1 MTKRETRKLTD
12 GDLRRWIAAETPLA
26 KSDGDSLTFTLS
38 ANGTATWV
46 LRYRYGGRPREVT
59 IGRYPDFGLSSA
71 RTIAAELRVRI
82 EKGEDV
88 AVEKQRTKV
97 AAATART
104 VKELVKDFEAKVVP
118 GLADST
124 AFCTMNYIRTD
135 IVPAL
140 GSRLAREVTADDAQH
155 LLESVA
161 ERSYWAAA
169 NVRKA
174 GAALFRHGRKRR
186 VVTSNPF
193 LLVEMDTVA
202 AKPRKRD
209 RVALKGPDLAV
220 FLKSFDRM
228 DVRDRA
234 LVELLVLTGV
244 RIGEALS
251 AEWVDIDLDAAEWRI
266 PRDKIKTRK
275 KMRNDSFVIPLP
287 PAAVEVFKRQRE
299 LSAQSQ
305 WVFPALNRL
314 DDTQPMDHERA
325 LQRLKEFVATLE
337 KGFPKVTFH
346 DLRSTMR
353 SGLTALG
360 VRVEVAERC
369 LNHQLGGLIGVY
381 DVGDMY
387 EERKLALAQWAT
399 HLDTLKAGGGNVVT
413 LKRRANE
420 FGASR

>member
-1 MTKRETRKLTD
+1 MARRDTRKLTD
-12 GDLRRWIAAETPLA
+12 GDLRRWIAAKTPLA
-26 KSDGDSLTFTLS
+26 KSDGDGLTFTLS
-38 ANGTATWV
+38 SNGTAAWV

-59 IGRYPDFGLSSA
+59 IGRYPDFGLAKARSA
-71 RTIAAELRVRI
+71 AAELRVRI
-82 EKGEDV
+82 EKGDDV
-88 AVEKQRTKV
+88 ATAKQRGKAE
-97 AAATART
+97 AADAWT
-104 VKELVKDFEAKVVP
+104 VKQLVRDYEAKIVP

-124 AFCTMNYIRTD
+124 AFAMMNYVRTD
-135 IVPAL
+135 ILPAL
-140 GSRLAREVTADDAQH
+140 GSRIAREVTDDDAQH

-161 ERSYWAAA
+161 ERSYWAAS

-174 GAALFRHGRKRR
+174 GAAVFRHGRKRR
-186 VVTSNPF
+186 IVTSNPF
-193 LLVEMDTVA
+193 LAVEMDTVA

-209 RVALKGPDLAV
+209 RVALKGPELAV

-228 DVRDRA
+228 DVRDRS

-275 KMRNDSFVIPLP
+275 RMRNDSFVIPLP
-287 PAAVEVFKRQRE
+287 PAAVEAFKRQRE

-314 DDTQPMDHERA
+314 NDTQSMDHERA
-325 LQRLKEFVATLE
+325 LQRLKAFVATLE

-369 LNHQLGGLIGVY
+369 LNHQLGGLVGVY
-381 DVGDMY
+381 DVGDLY

-399 HLDTLKAGGGNVVT
+399 HLDTLKAGGNVVA

-420 FGASR
+420 SGASR